1 MKQETDFLVIGS
13 GIAGLTFALK
23 VADHGKVTVITK
35 ANEEE
40 SNTKYAQGGIAG
52 VLHGPDTFEKHI
64 QDTLECGAG
73 LCNEK
78 VVRMV
83 VTEGAE
89 RIREIIEW
97 GTRFDKTDNGEYAL
111 AHEGGHSEH
120 RVLHY
125 KDSTGNEIERALL
138 EQIHSHPNIT
148 VYTHFFAVDLIT
160 QHHLGHEIKRGTPG
174 IECYGAYVLDKKTSE
189 VISILAKVTLLASGG
204 AGQVYK
210 STTNPVIATGD
221 GMAMAYRAKA
231 TLMDME
237 FIQFHPTALY
247 NPGEHP
253 SFLISEAV
261 RGEGAI
267 LKTRDGKEFMDR
279 YNIRASLAPRDIVA
293 RAIDQEMKVRGDDF
307 VFLDCRHIPIDKFK
321 EHFPTIFSKCQKVG
335 IDVSKQMI
343 PVVPAAHYIC
353 GGVAVDEWARSSIKN
368 LYAAGECAA
377 TGLHGGNRLASN
389 SLLEALVYSHRASVD
404 AIKQMR
410 QVSINDSVPDWNAE
424 GTTQPNEMVL
434 ITQNLRELQEV
445 MSTYVGIVR
454 SDHRLKRAMDRLRI
468 IYGET
473 EALYGRTILSSRL
486 CELRNLITIAYLIV
500 KFSMARKESVGLH
513 YSTDFPPIESNSQD
527 KVNG

>member
-1 MKQETDFLVIGS
+1 MRMEADFLVIGS

-23 VADHGKVTVITK
+23 VADHGKVIVITK

-52 VLHGPDTFEKHI
+52 VLHKPDTFEKHI
-64 QDTLECGAG
+64 QDTLECGSG
-73 LCNEK
+73 LCDEK

-83 VTEGAE
+83 VTEGAD

-97 GTRFDKTDNGEYAL
+97 GTRFDKTDKGEYDL

-138 EQIHSHPNIT
+138 HQIHSHPNIT
-148 VYTHFFAVDLIT
+148 VYTHIFAVDLIT
-160 QHHLGHEIKRGTPG
+160 QHHLGQEVKRGTPG
-174 IECYGAYVLDKKTSE
+174 IECYGAYVLDKKSGE
-189 VISILAKVTLLASGG
+189 VNSVLARVTLLASGG
-204 AGQVYK
+204 AGQAYK
-210 STTNPVIATGD
+210 ATTNPVIATGD

-247 NPGEHP
+247 NPADQP

-267 LKTRDGKEFMDR
+267 LKTKDGKEFMKKYDSR
-279 YNIRASLAPRDIVA
+279 ESLAPRDIVA
-293 RAIDQEMKVRGDDF
+293 RTIDQEMKVRGDDF
-307 VFLDCRHIPIDKFK
+307 VYLDCRHLPLEKFK
-321 EHFPTIFSKCQKVG
+321 EHFPTIYAKCQRVG
-335 IDVSKQMI
+335 IDVEKEMI

-353 GGVAVDEWARSSIKN
+353 GGVKVDEWGRSSIKN

-389 SLLEALVYSHRASVD
+389 SLLEALVYSHRASINALQEFKSVE
-404 AIKQMR
+404 IKKG
-410 QVSINDSVPDWNAE
+410 VPEWNAE

-434 ITQNLRELQEV
+434 ITQNLRELQDV

-454 SDHRLKRAMDRLRI
+454 SDDRLKRAMDRLRI

-473 EALYGRTILSSRL
+473 EALYGRTIISSRI

-513 YSTDFPPIESNSQD
+513 YSTDYPPVVKEIS
-527 KVNG
+527 

>member
-148 VYTHFFAVDLIT
+148 VYTHFYAI
-160 QHHLGHEIKRGTPG
+160 RR
-174 IECYGAYVLDKKTSE
+174 
-189 VISILAKVTLLASGG
+189 IS
-204 AGQVYK
+204 
-210 STTNPVIATGD
+210 
-221 GMAMAYRAKA
+221 
-231 TLMDME
+231 
-237 FIQFHPTALY
+237 FHPV
-247 NPGEHP
+247 E
-253 SFLISEAV
+253 
-261 RGEGAI
+261 
-267 LKTRDGKEFMDR
+267 K
-279 YNIRASLAPRDIVA
+279 
-293 RAIDQEMKVRGDDF
+293 QEK
-307 VFLDCRHIPIDKFK
+307 
-321 EHFPTIFSKCQKVG
+321 
-335 IDVSKQMI
+335 
-343 PVVPAAHYIC
+343 
-353 GGVAVDEWARSSIKN
+353 
-368 LYAAGECAA
+368 
-377 TGLHGGNRLASN
+377 
-389 SLLEALVYSHRASVD
+389 
-404 AIKQMR
+404 
-410 QVSINDSVPDWNAE
+410 
-424 GTTQPNEMVL
+424 
-434 ITQNLRELQEV
+434 
-445 MSTYVGIVR
+445 
-454 SDHRLKRAMDRLRI
+454 
-468 IYGET
+468 
-473 EALYGRTILSSRL
+473 
-486 CELRNLITIAYLIV
+486 
-500 KFSMARKESVGLH
+500 
-513 YSTDFPPIESNSQD
+513 
-527 KVNG
+527 